1 MPQSEAYNH
10 ETVALDGE
18 TFDDCEF
25 RDCRLTYAGG
35 EPPTFN
41 GCAFHDCDWRLEG
54 AAGRTLVF
62 LKRIWLAGDKPTVQA
77 MIKGVTGAK

>member
-1 MPQSEAYNH
+1 MPSGVAYNH

-35 EPPTFN
+35 EPPAFT
-41 GCAFHDCDWRLEG
+41 GCQFHDCDWRLDE

>member
-1 MPQSEAYNH
+1 MTSGVAYNH

-35 EPPTFN
+35 APPVFN
-41 GCAFHDCDWRLEG
+41 NCAFHGCDWRFDE
-54 AAGRTLVF
+54 AAGRTLVH
-62 LKRIWLAGDKPTVQA
+62 LKTVWLAGDKPTVQA
-77 MIKGVTGAK
+77 IIKGVTGAK